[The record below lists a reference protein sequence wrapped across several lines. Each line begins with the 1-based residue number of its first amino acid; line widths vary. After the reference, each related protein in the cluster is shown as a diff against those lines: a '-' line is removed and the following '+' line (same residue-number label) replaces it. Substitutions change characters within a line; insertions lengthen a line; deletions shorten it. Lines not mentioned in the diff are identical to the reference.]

1 MDDDDFGSSPAPAPE
16 VGGDE
21 FDMPVSAPN
30 DMGGANMG
38 GMDMGGS
45 NMGGMDMGGMDM
57 GGMGGMGMSVA
68 PAPAPPPMPMPPM
81 GGMGGGF
88 VAPMEMGAV
97 AKWRV
102 ERDEKVAAKAAA
114 SRAAVAA
121 KLAEAKAALDNFYAE
136 RTSKIAKRAAE
147 NRTAEAAYAAER
159 DSAMIANSW
168 ESVCKLVDLKE
179 KAGAIKDTS
188 RMRSLL
194 TQLKH
199 G

>member
-21 FDMPVSAPN
+21 FDMVPAPAPI
-30 DMGGANMG
+30 DMGGM
-38 GMDMGGS
+38 

-57 GGMGGMGMSVA
+57 GGMDMGGMGMSMA

-88 VAPMEMGAV
+88 GAPMEMGAV

-114 SRAAVAA
+114 SREAEAA

>member
-30 DMGGANMG
+30 DMGGA
-38 GMDMGGS
+38 

-114 SRAAVAA
+114 SREAEAA

>member
-21 FDMPVSAPN
+21 FDMPAPAPI
-30 DMGGANMG
+30 DMGGMNMG
-38 GMDMGGS
+38 GM

-57 GGMGGMGMSVA
+57 GGMDMGGMGMSMA

-88 VAPMEMGAV
+88 GAPMEMGAV

-114 SRAAVAA
+114 SREAEAA

>member
-21 FDMPVSAPN
+21 FDMPAPAPI
-30 DMGGANMG
+30 DMGGM
-38 GMDMGGS
+38 
-45 NMGGMDMGGMDM
+45 NMGGMDMGGM
-57 GGMGGMGMSVA
+57 GMSMA

-88 VAPMEMGAV
+88 GAPMEMGAV

-114 SRAAVAA
+114 SREAEAA